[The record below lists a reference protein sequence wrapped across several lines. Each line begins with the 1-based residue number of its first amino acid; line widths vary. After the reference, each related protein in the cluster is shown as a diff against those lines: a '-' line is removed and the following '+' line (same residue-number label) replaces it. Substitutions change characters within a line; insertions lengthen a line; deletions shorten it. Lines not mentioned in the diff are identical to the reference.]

1 MENNWLYMDE
11 SIKENMV
18 KNFYNIIDI
27 SGTKWVQCFK
37 TVRKDYTSIY
47 KKELFKYDTVGKLY
61 ETVCDYNS
69 TNKNSFGFGCW
80 TLHNAIS
87 HARTLLLDNNYKLI
101 KVHVPLNSICMLS
114 GDGKIRSINSLIKS
128 MLSF

>member
-1 MENNWLYMDE
+1 M
-11 SIKENMV
+11 
-18 KNFYNIIDI
+18 
-27 SGTKWVQCFK
+27 
-37 TVRKDYTSIY
+37 
-47 KKELFKYDTVGKLY
+47 
-61 ETVCDYNS
+61 CDYNS

-114 GDGKIRSINSLIKS
+114 GDGKIRSSKMIVVDLVN
-128 MLSF
+128 